1 MKTVM
6 YSSYELWTSLCK
18 KLVRQWNEYCCVI
31 CKQPR
36 PYRIPSIGSSPA
48 ASTVAVGNRRFSS
61 RDDEA
66 RREQL
71 SVLREIVAAR
81 EIAHHCRSNNY
92 VYSQLQDLGNNYG
105 VDLDKLSFVQ
115 RLFLE
120 NRYIFEA
127 IAKHIRVPDLL
138 LEVQVCPT
146 MDLLTTTYKT
156 NTDGQVLKHL
166 AEYLLSTEYYN
177 RPRIFTD
184 ASKSSDGR
192 CGIGVFDEQSGTRIM
207 MQLKLGTSISTAETL
222 AIQVAM
228 QHIDKRGIQNAVLLT
243 DSQPACLFLK
253 KSRNSRMRNS
263 VANDI
268 LEKAKRNRTTIQWI
282 PGHVQVDGNETADG
296 LARQALSAEFVL
308 ENDIFVHDAISYFE
322 ERQASKINSWYQD
335 YVRLKGKTLKQ
346 LIESDSEE
354 EDPYWFAEE
363 NYTQ

>member
-1 MKTVM
+1 M

-18 KLVRQWNEYCCVI
+18 KLVRQWNDYCCVI

-36 PYRIPSIGSSPA
+36 PYRIPRAELARTSS
-48 ASTVAVGNRRFSS
+48 VVRRLK
-61 RDDEA
+61 DDEA

-92 VYSQLQDLGNNYG
+92 VYNQLQDLGNNYG
-105 VDLDKLSFVQ
+105 VDLDKLSLVQ

-138 LEVQVCPT
+138 LEVQICPT
-146 MDLLTTTYKT
+146 MDLLTTTCKA
-156 NTDGQVLKHL
+156 NTDLQMLRHL
-166 AEYLLSTEYYN
+166 AEYLLCTEYYN

-184 ASKSSDGR
+184 ASKSSEGR
-192 CGIGVFDEQSGTRIM
+192 CGIGVYDEANNSRIM

-228 QHIDKRGIQNAVLLT
+228 QHIDEQGIQNAVLLT
-243 DSQPACLFLK
+243 DSQPACIFLK
-253 KSRNSRMRNS
+253 KSRNSRMRNA

-282 PGHVQVDGNETADG
+282 PGHVQVEGNEIADT
-296 LARQALSAEFVL
+296 LARQAQSANFVL
-308 ENDIFVHDAISYFE
+308 ENDIFVHDAIRFFE

-335 YVRLKGKTLKQ
+335 YVRHKGKTLKQ
-346 LIESDSEE
+346 LLGSGGGDEE

-363 NYTQ
+363 NYSQ